1 MAMRTTEKISTVNY
15 HLVKGC
21 NYGCKFCFANFNDV
35 EKMVPFKEQ
44 KKMLEIIA
52 AQKYIRKINFV
63 GGEPTLLGKRLVDL
77 VKYASKLGLTTS
89 VTTNG
94 SLIDVRWIR
103 EISNYLD
110 ILTISIDSA
119 TDEINRLSGRCS
131 KVGVLPTLA
140 HYEVLASAC
149 HKYGVNLKINTVVTK
164 FNKDENLALFINK
177 LNPMRWKI
185 FQALRVEGE
194 NEANFDQCEVSD
206 AEYEA
211 YCNRQLDSVANKSI
225 VVVETNDLMRGSY
238 LMINPEGCFFDNSN
252 GGYTTSQKIAEV
264 GFEKALSQ
272 INYSV
277 EKFVARNGE
286 YEVGN
291 KNDKSGLYVKTR
303 HFRKRQRERNVSDME
318 VNAVLSSIK
327 CSFAGKA
334 LIVVGKPFMKLNHIS
349 IPHKNM
355 IVMLDRFVLVTV
367 FFCENLCELR
377 TKNQIVLL

>member
-1 MAMRTTEKISTVNY
+1 MVMRTTEKITTVNY

-52 AQKYIRKINFV
+52 AQKYVKKINFV
-63 GGEPTLLGKRLVDL
+63 GGEPTLLGRRLVDL
-77 VKYASKLGLTTS
+77 VKYASKLGLKTS

-94 SLIDVRWIR
+94 SLIDERWVR
-103 EISNYLD
+103 EISRYLN

-131 KVGVLPTLA
+131 KSGKLPTLV
-140 HYEVLASAC
+140 HYEELAAAC
-149 HKYGVNLKINTVVTK
+149 HKYGVNLKINTVVSK

-185 FQALRVEGE
+185 FQALCVEGE
-194 NEANFDQCEVSD
+194 NDATFGQCEVSD
-206 AEYEA
+206 AEYAA
-211 YCNRQLDSVANKSI
+211 YCSRQLDSVANKSI

-238 LMINPEGCFFDNSN
+238 LMINPEGCFFDNSK
-252 GGYTTSQKIAEV
+252 GSYTTSQKIAEV

-286 YEVGN
+286 YEVDN

-303 HFRKRQRERNVSDME
+303 HFRKRQMERNVSDTE
-318 VNAVLSSIK
+318 VNVVLSNIK
-327 CSFAGKA
+327 CAFAGKV
-334 LIVVGKPFMKLNHIS
+334 LIVVGKPFMMLNNIR
-349 IPHKNM
+349 IPKKNM
-355 IVMLDRFVLVTV
+355 VVLLDRFVLVTV
-367 FFCENLCELR
+367 FFCENLSGLN
-377 TKNQIVLL
+377 TNNQIVLL

>member
-1 MAMRTTEKISTVNY
+1 MAMTTTEKISTVNY

-35 EKMVPFKEQ
+35 KKQVPFKEQ
-44 KKMLEIIA
+44 KRMLEIIA
-52 AQKYIRKINFV
+52 AQKYVRKINFV

-94 SLIDVRWIR
+94 SLIDSRWVK
-103 EISNYLD
+103 EISSYLD
-110 ILTISIDSA
+110 ILTVSIDSA

-131 KVGVLPTLA
+131 KKEELPTLA
-140 HYEVLASAC
+140 HYEELASAC
-149 HKYGVNLKINTVVTK
+149 HKYGVNLKINTVVSK

-177 LNPMRWKI
+177 LNPIRWKI

-194 NEANFDQCEVSD
+194 NDANFGQCEVSD
-206 AEYEA
+206 AEYAE
-211 YCNRQLDSVANKSI
+211 YCNRQIASAANKSI

-238 LMINPEGCFFDNSN
+238 LMINPEGCFFDNTK

-272 INYSV
+272 INYSA
-277 EKFVARNGE
+277 EKFVKRNGE

-318 VNAVLSSIK
+318 VDAVLSNIK
-327 CSFAGKA
+327 CSFAGKV
-334 LIVVGKPFMKLNHIS
+334 LIVVGKSFMKLNHIR
-349 IPHKNM
+349 IQHKNLV
-355 IVMLDRFVLVTV
+355 VMLDRFVLVTV
-367 FFCENLCELR
+367 FFCENLCELK
-377 TKNQIVLL
+377 TKNRIVLL

>member
-1 MAMRTTEKISTVNY
+1 MTTTEKISTVNY

-21 NYGCKFCFANFNDV
+21 NYGCKFCFANFNGV
-35 EKMVPFKEQ
+35 GKMVPFKEQ
-44 KKMLEIIA
+44 KKMMEIIA
-52 AQKYIRKINFV
+52 GQKYIRKINFV
-63 GGEPTLLGKRLVDL
+63 GGEPTLLGRRLVDL

-94 SLIDVRWIR
+94 SLIDGSWVRK
-103 EISNYLD
+103 ISSYLD

-119 TDEINRLSGRCS
+119 TDEINHLSGRCS
-131 KVGVLPTLA
+131 TAGELPTLA
-140 HYEVLASAC
+140 HYEDLASAC
-149 HKYGVNLKINTVVTK
+149 HKYGVNLKINTVVTR

-177 LNPMRWKI
+177 LNPIRWKI

-194 NEANFDQCEVSD
+194 NDANFGLCEVSD

-238 LMINPEGCFFDNSN
+238 LMINPEGCFFDNSK

-277 EKFVARNGE
+277 EKFLARNGE

-291 KNDKSGLYVKTR
+291 KNDKSGLYVKTE
-303 HFRKRQRERNVSDME
+303 HFIERQRERNVSDRE
-318 VNAVLSSIK
+318 VNVVLRNIK
-327 CSFAGKA
+327 CSFAGKV
-334 LIVVGKPFMKLNHIS
+334 LIVVGKPFMKMNHIR
-349 IPHKNM
+349 IRHKNM
-355 IVMLDRFVLVTV
+355 VVILDSFLLVTV
-367 FFCENLCELR
+367 FFCENLCNLN
-377 TKNQIVLL
+377 TKTQIVLL

>member
-1 MAMRTTEKISTVNY
+1 MTTTEKISTVNY

-35 EKMVPFKEQ
+35 KKQVPFKEQ
-44 KKMLEIIA
+44 KRMLEIIA
-52 AQKYIRKINFV
+52 AQKYVRKINFV

-94 SLIDVRWIR
+94 SLIDSRWVK
-103 EISNYLD
+103 EISSYLD
-110 ILTISIDSA
+110 ILTVSIDSA

-131 KVGVLPTLA
+131 KKEELPTLA
-140 HYEVLASAC
+140 HYEELASAC
-149 HKYGVNLKINTVVTK
+149 HKYGVNLKINTVVSK

-177 LNPMRWKI
+177 LNPIRWKI

-194 NEANFDQCEVSD
+194 NDANFGQCEVSD
-206 AEYEA
+206 AEYAE
-211 YCNRQLDSVANKSI
+211 YCNRQIASAANKSI

-238 LMINPEGCFFDNSN
+238 LMINPEGCFFDNTK

-272 INYSV
+272 INYSA
-277 EKFVARNGE
+277 EKFVKRNGE

-318 VNAVLSSIK
+318 VDAVLSNIK
-327 CSFAGKA
+327 CSFAGKV
-334 LIVVGKPFMKLNHIS
+334 LIVVGKSFMKLNHIR
-349 IPHKNM
+349 IQHKNLV
-355 IVMLDRFVLVTV
+355 VMLDRFVLVTV
-367 FFCENLCELR
+367 FFCENLCELK
-377 TKNQIVLL
+377 TKNRIVLL